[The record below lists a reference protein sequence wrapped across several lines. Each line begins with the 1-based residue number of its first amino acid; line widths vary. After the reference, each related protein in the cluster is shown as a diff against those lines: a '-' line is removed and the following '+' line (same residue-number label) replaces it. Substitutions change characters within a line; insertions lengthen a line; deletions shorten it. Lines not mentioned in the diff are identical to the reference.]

1 MLPKKSK
8 YAIKALVFLAKK
20 YSNKKPVA
28 INEISESEK
37 IPRKFLEAILLELR
51 KNGLLGSKMGANGG
65 YYLLKHPEEIMLS
78 NVIRITGGPIALLPC
93 VSLNFYESCEDE
105 CLNENTCGLRD
116 VILQVRDASIK
127 ILSKTSLSDIILR
140 EKKLEKL
147 FTNPLIS
154 KGKSK

>member
-20 YSNKKPVA
+20 YRKNKPVR
-28 INEISESEK
+28 INEISEAEK

-51 KNGLLGSKMGANGG
+51 KNGLLGSKMGAGGG

-93 VSLNFYESCEDE
+93 VSLNFYEPCVE
-105 CLNENTCGLRD
+105 CLHEVTCGLRD
-116 VILQVRDASIK
+116 VVLQVREASIK
-127 ILSKTSLSDIILR
+127 ILSKTSIEDIILR
-140 EKKLEKL
+140 EKKLEKKIQ
-147 FTNPLIS
+147 NPVII
-154 KGKSK
+154 KGKAK